1 VLGVVVVWR
10 DLVTLVPVTR
20 PRNDFVLLH
29 MQPDR
34 VGLHTR
40 PHVGPP
46 CITMPLTCA
55 HSSGSPTALYLP
67 FSVCTTDRDQRDTC
81 SQSRPEAFENNPL
94 SVWPSAT

>member
-10 DLVTLVPVTR
+10 DFVTLVPVTR

-55 HSSGSPTALYLP
+55 HSSGSPICPVFAFLCVHP
-67 FSVCTTDRDQRDTC
+67 
-81 SQSRPEAFENNPL
+81 RPRPARHLQPIT
-94 SVWPSAT
+94 P